1 MPKITKE
8 QFAAMLN
15 GRPLGQE
22 MSTDEIKSAIA
33 SELVALLVSYD
44 NIINIRGKI
53 MVTERCFNN
62 SIIGFGDNDKIVNEY
77 SIWYLE
83 PQIFAGLPIINI
95 TCTLK
100 DSELTIWQFETKIPH
115 AVFRII
121 NGNGELQCGGIV
133 MDYKD
138 IYPDQATP
146 ETKKQVNAMHINTN
160 TLIYGHII
168 QMPQPNESETAY
180 SFVFRSD
187 KGEDYNIAIT
197 ADKIELLQE
206 HKDCLIGI
214 QCDCK
219 QNTDTWAISDPVFNS
234 MMPCDHSYDFEQT
247 IARLAEQG
255 GGWSEVEDVDAF
267 LAELRGYD
275 ALITFENL
283 VKCGF
288 PPCSHHYHDGH
299 LAYKIVGD
307 YSITLDHYPYH
318 EKAQVCINLYKD
330 FDNRFNEIRASF
342 DITTIPELQAAISD
356 MLAANKIK
364 FEFPVPIDTWA
375 QITE

>member
-1 MPKITKE
+1 MTKYTKE

-22 MSTDEIKSAIA
+22 ISADEIKSAIE
-33 SELVALLVSYD
+33 SELVVLLISYD
-44 NIINIRGKI
+44 NIINISGKI
-53 MVTERCFNN
+53 SVTERCFNN
-62 SIIGFGDNDKIVNEY
+62 SIIGFGDNDKILNEY
-77 SIWYLE
+77 DIWYSE
-83 PQIFAGLPIINI
+83 PVPIVEIS
-95 TCTLK
+95 CTRK
-100 DSELTIWQFETKIPH
+100 DNEIIIWQIETKIPH
-115 AVFRII
+115 AVFHIT
-121 NGNGELQCGGIV
+121 NENGELQCGGIV

-180 SFVFRSD
+180 SFVFKSD
-187 KGEDYNIAIT
+187 NGEDYNIAIT

-234 MMPCDHSYDFEQT
+234 MMPCDHSYDFEET

-267 LAELRGYD
+267 LAELRGGD
-275 ALITFENL
+275 ALINFENL
-283 VKCGF
+283 IKCGF
-288 PPCSHHYHDGH
+288 SPCSHYYHDGH
-299 LAYKIVGD
+299 LAYKIIGD

-318 EKAQVCINLYKD
+318 EKAQVCINIYKD
-330 FDNRFNEIRASF
+330 FDNRFNEIKSSF
-342 DITTIPELQAAISD
+342 SITTIPELQTAILD
-356 MLAANKIK
+356 MLSANKIK

>member
-62 SIIGFGDNDKIVNEY
+62 SIIGFGDNDEILSEY

-115 AVFRII
+115 AVFHII
-121 NGNGELQCGGIV
+121 NENGELQCGGIV

-138 IYPDQATP
+138 IYPNQATP
-146 ETKKQVNAMHINTN
+146 ETQKPEPYDEAY
-160 TLIYGHII
+160 L
-168 QMPQPNESETAY
+168 NEKIEDGTKTWS
-180 SFVFRSD
+180 
-187 KGEDYNIAIT
+187 GEDHN
-197 ADKIELLQE
+197 
-206 HKDCLIGI
+206 
-214 QCDCK
+214 
-219 QNTDTWAISDPVFNS
+219 
-234 MMPCDHSYDFEQT
+234 
-247 IARLAEQG
+247 
-255 GGWSEVEDVDAF
+255 AF
-267 LAELRGYD
+267 IDMVRGRD
-275 ALITFENL
+275 ALITFDNL

-288 PPCSHHYHDGH
+288 SPCSYTLSNGH
-299 LAYKIVGD
+299 NEYKLPNGD
-307 YSITLDHYPYH
+307 YTIHLDHFTH
-318 EKAQVCINLYKD
+318 KEKAQVVVLISKN
-330 FDNRFNEIRASF
+330 FDDTFSAIKAFLS
-342 DITTIPELQAAISD
+342 ITTIPELQAAILG
-356 MLAANKIK
+356 MLAANNIK
-364 FEFPVPIDTWA
+364 FEFPVPIDTWV
-375 QITE
+375 QITESE